1 MSKTP
6 SAFAL
11 TVVSMPVFKAASIG
25 EGELTRNGAI
35 ALTFLS
41 SMMFATSYVAIKLGV
56 ERNNPF
62 LFEAVVIGIGGLI
75 AILYALI
82 RGSFTLQVFRRWEI
96 WAAMA
101 VGAISISLEFVG
113 MTMTNASK
121 GALIIGSTIVFVAP
135 MSAFLLGERLDRAGI
150 FGITVGIVGLISLT
164 TGWDISKLLEGEFLG
179 DMMLIGSA
187 ASGALIWI
195 LTKKALQHLSHD
207 QWIFGVYSVY
217 PIPLILFSLITVDN
231 FAISLESL
239 PLILY
244 VGVLC
249 TSVPSLLWAKGLTK
263 ISATTSATIVLSE
276 SVFGTILGCLV
287 LGETLDFSGLIGAT
301 MIFAAIYV
309 VSRSEKLPEEIDTT
323 ENSWDSRRRTATR
336 LNI

>member
-1 MSKTP
+1 
-6 SAFAL
+6 
-11 TVVSMPVFKAASIG
+11 MPVFKAASIG

-41 SMMFATSYVAIKLGV
+41 SMLFATSYVAIKVGV

-62 LFEAVVIGIGGLI
+62 LFEAIVIGIGGLI

-82 RGSFTLQVFRRWEI
+82 RGSFTLQVFRRWEV
-96 WAAMA
+96 WAAMV
-101 VGAISISLEFVG
+101 VGAVSISLEFIG

-121 GALIIGSTIVFVAP
+121 GALIIGSTVVFVAP
-135 MSAFLLGERLDRAGI
+135 MSALLLGERINRTGI
-150 FGITVGIVGLISLT
+150 FGITVGIVGLVSLT
-164 TGWDISKLLEGEFLG
+164 TGWDLSKLLEGEFLG
-179 DMMLIGSA
+179 DAMLIGSA

-195 LTKKALQHLSHD
+195 LTKSAMRHLSHD
-207 QWIFGVYSVY
+207 QWVFGVYCVY
-217 PIPLILFSLITVDN
+217 PIPLFLLSAVTVDD
-231 FAISLESL
+231 FTIDPGSI
-239 PLILY
+239 PLLLY

-249 TSVPSLLWAKGLTK
+249 TSIPSLLWAKGLTK

-276 SVFGTILGCLV
+276 SVFGTVLGCLL

-309 VSRSEKLPEEIDTT
+309 ASRGEKTT
-323 ENSWDSRRRTATR
+323 EEVEPREDSLDSRRRTASQ
-336 LNI
+336 LNV